1 VLAIIHQRQRIIIE
15 DKEDDSKFVVASAED
30 FESAMKILAPS
41 IIETVSRLEKRQ
53 NEALELIESS
63 NEELWDKNKLAQK
76 LGVSTVTAARILK
89 TLANLGYLREIQTTK
104 PYSYEIVQDR
114 EKPKQLVLLQE
125 INEYKTFYEKEL
137 KTFLTH
143 TLSPYQS
150 LHVRGVAQKCTD
162 MHKNKQLP
170 LSSEERQGE
179 KVPTEPV
186 PSLSEQNKPEVLFDS
201 ERISEN
207 KLIVNDEGSTTP
219 TPSQSGEKVRTAE
232 RNMEKVPNGENEQKE
247 QISQPMRSD
256 LSQFDIDKLEPL
268 TVLSDFKDEHCVK
281 CGLKDVAWQ
290 VTFKDGSLGFL
301 CKKCG
306 AELSK
311 DKVESQR
318 QQQDWILKLEGNKV
332 YAKDGNILFQC
343 PYCKS
348 VDKPTYFVSEAE
360 MEKHVLAFHTGGIN
374 KNVQH

>member
-1 VLAIIHQRQRIIIE
+1 LQLETLAIKKEQKVALRSQIERILNFIRVLAIIHQRQRIIIE

-30 FESAMKILAPS
+30 FESAMKILVPS

-104 PYSYEIVQDR
+104 PYSYELIQDR
-114 EKPKQLVLLQE
+114 EKPKQLVLLEE

-137 KTFLTH
+137 KTFLTR

-162 MHKNKQLP
+162 MHKNEQTP

-186 PSLSEQNKPEVLFDS
+186 PSLSEQNNAELLFNS
-201 ERISEN
+201 ERISKSKPEEFKPLN
-207 KLIVNDEGSTTP
+207 GLLVCELCAKQGEAMFFA
-219 TPSQSGEKVRTAE
+219 SQH
-232 RNMEKVPNGENEQKE
+232 
-247 QISQPMRSD
+247 D
-256 LSQFDIDKLEPL
+256 LNVHIKGW
-268 TVLSDFKDEHCVK
+268 HC
-281 CGLKDVAWQ
+281 G
-290 VTFKDGSLGFL
+290 
-301 CKKCG
+301 
-306 AELSK
+306 
-311 DKVESQR
+311 R
-318 QQQDWILKLEGNKV
+318 
-332 YAKDGNILFQC
+332 
-343 PYCKS
+343 
-348 VDKPTYFVSEAE
+348 
-360 MEKHVLAFHTGGIN
+360 
-374 KNVQH
+374 